1 MNAVNSWQDAVLAG
15 GQDVGIDGLVEI
27 VVKALVD
34 ELPVLQD
41 DPDLVEGAR
50 SSTAANIAV
59 VVEMAEGTVSLGD
72 LEPPPQASAFARE
85 LARRNVPVADLGH
98 AYRVAQRS
106 LWRWAL
112 DEVHTRV
119 DDPLIVAK
127 AVEGLADAVFAT
139 GDVFITSVMQRYA
152 LERDRWLR
160 SAEAVRAATVQELLH
175 GGPVDVAAAS
185 KRLRYE
191 LRQEH
196 EGYVVWA
203 EGDSALPEAAA
214 AAVGGPRALVVPMG
228 VGVVA
233 GWAPAGT
240 IDPSAAGTASVALGS
255 PGGGVAGFRTTHH
268 EAMEARRVAK
278 LLHCSATPTRYDEI
292 ALLGL
297 LTQDLDQARMFA
309 ERRLGPLIGDDDG
322 TQRLAETLQT
332 VLEERGSPRRAAKR
346 LGVHENTVAKRLRT
360 IESLIGEKAD
370 GPPAELLA
378 ALLIRDALR
387 ARS

>member
-1 MNAVNSWQDAVLAG
+1 MNAVSSWQEAVLAG
-15 GQDVGIDGLVEI
+15 GESIGINGLVEI
-27 VVKALVD
+27 TVRALVD
-34 ELPVLQD
+34 ELPVLAD
-41 DPDLVEGAR
+41 DEDLLEAAR
-50 SSTAANIAV
+50 SSSAANIAV

-72 LEPPPQASAFARE
+72 LEPPPQATAFARE

-98 AYRVAQRS
+98 AYRVAQRA

-112 DEVHTRV
+112 DEVHERL
-119 DDPLIVAK
+119 DDPKVVAV
-127 AVEGLADAVFAT
+127 AVEELADAVFAT
-139 GDVFITSVMQRYA
+139 GDVFITSVMHRYA

-233 GWAPAGT
+233 GWAPVGV
-240 IDPSAAGTASVALGS
+240 IDPDAAGTASVALGARGS
-255 PGGGVAGFRTTHH
+255 GVAGFRTTHH

-278 LLHCSATPTRYDEI
+278 ILHCGATPTRYEDI

-297 LTQDLDQARMFA
+297 LTQDLEQARMFA
-309 ERRLGPLIGDDDG
+309 RRRLGPLIAEDDA

-360 IESLIGEKAD
+360 IETLAGDRAG

-378 ALLIRDALR
+378 ALMIREALR
-387 ARS
+387 ARP

>member
-1 MNAVNSWQDAVLAG
+1 MNTVTSWQDAILAG
-15 GQDVGIDGLVEI
+15 GHETGIDGLVEI
-27 VVKALVD
+27 VVRALMD
-34 ELPVLQD
+34 ELPVLRD

-72 LEPPPQASAFARE
+72 LEPPPQASAFTRE

-98 AYRVAQRS
+98 AYRVAQRQ

-112 DEVHTRV
+112 GEVHARV
-119 DDPLIVAK
+119 SDPVVVAT
-127 AVEGLADAVFAT
+127 AVEELADAVFAT
-139 GDVFITSVMQRYA
+139 GDVFITAVMHRYA

-160 SAEAVRAATVQELLH
+160 SAEAVRAATVEELLH

-196 EGYVVWA
+196 EGFVVWA

-214 AAVGGPRALVVPMG
+214 AAVGGSRALVVPMG

-233 GWAPAGT
+233 GWAPAGA
-240 IDPSAAGTASVALGS
+240 IDTTAAGTASVALGS

-268 EAMEARRVAK
+268 EAMEARRVAR
-278 LLHCSATPTRYDEI
+278 LLHCGATPTRYDEI

-297 LTQDLDQARMFA
+297 LTQDLDQARVFA
-309 ERRLGPLIGDDDG
+309 ARRLGPLMGDDDA

-360 IESLIGEKAD
+360 IESLVGEKAE

-378 ALLIRDALR
+378 ALVIRDALR
-387 ARS
+387 DRR